1 MVRWIGR
8 ITVLVTV
15 LGTALGTAG
24 PAHAYV
30 AGQDRLAFVRFDG
43 TDASVQT
50 MGYDGSAPKAPV
62 KANGAAMPRFV
73 AASLSADGTKLIY
86 ARLPNPN
93 FSDLYVKTIGGST
106 RRLTRTPT
114 ITETSPAWSP
124 NGKRITYL
132 ETDNATYASLV
143 VAKADGTHAVP
154 IVTMTTDYI
163 WYPSWSP
170 DGRQI
175 AFSTSD
181 GSDEEIFVTTP
192 AGATPTQLTD
202 NAVNDFAGDWS
213 QDGKRIAF
221 TRVAGTGPVPA
232 FGSGYARLRPR
243 GLSTALGDA
252 YTVGTTGL
260 GSRRVT
266 TDTQVW
272 GRVVYGPNKTLVV
285 SRLAHVSLDLY
296 SVPVRGGK
304 YHRLT
309 HTGETYNAVDLLQLL
324 IT

>member
-8 ITVLVTV
+8 LTVLLTV

-50 MGYDGSAPKAPV
+50 MAYDGSAPKAPL
-62 KANGAAMPRFV
+62 KANGASMPRFV
-73 AASLSADGTKLIY
+73 AASLSTDGTKLIY

-93 FSDLYVKTIGGST
+93 FSDLYVKTIGGGT

-124 NGKRITYL
+124 NGKRIAYL
-132 ETDNATYASLV
+132 ETDHATYASLV

-170 DGRQI
+170 DGTEI

-181 GSDEEIFVTTP
+181 GSDEEIYVTTP
-192 AGATPTQLTD
+192 AGAPPTQLTD

-221 TRVAGTGPVPA
+221 TRVTATGPVPA
-232 FGSGYARLRPR
+232 FGSRQVALAATRAVHRPRRRLHDQRDRPGLPAGHDRHAGLGPGRLRPEQDPG
-243 GLSTALGDA
+243 GLAARPRLPRPVLGA
-252 YTVGTTGL
+252 GAWREVPP
-260 GSRRVT
+260 SHPHRRDV
-266 TDTQVW
+266 
-272 GRVVYGPNKTLVV
+272 
-285 SRLAHVSLDLY
+285 
-296 SVPVRGGK
+296 
-304 YHRLT
+304 
-309 HTGETYNAVDLLQLL
+309 
-324 IT
+324 